1 MSSDCTN
8 DFCFGGCSRCCS
20 DVGITRKGLTYYYNP
35 KSPTSPLGIE
45 TPFLA
50 SEEVINKTMSVSGDS
65 GSDVPQMKLIYFKE
79 PVEFTQMEADTL
91 GMTVSY
97 GKHSLGIILSE
108 DNSEELAKLVKKNKT
123 ENPIRSNGMLY
134 LKEKNI
140 TEKMKEEILFKGP
153 MTVKVK
159 FCATGVCENLDTDT
173 KYLMF
178 KILGLKKVSDNSSFL
193 IQDDF

>member
-1 MSSDCTN
+1 MS
-8 DFCFGGCSRCCS
+8 DFCGWNGWECHRCRKSETPQRS
-20 DVGITRKGLTYYYNP
+20 DGA
-35 KSPTSPLGIE
+35 KSP
-45 TPFLA
+45 FLE
-50 SEEVINKTMSVSGDS
+50 SEQTTNKTMSVSGD
-65 GSDVPQMKLIYFKE
+65 DNVPQMKVNYFKD
-79 PVEFTQMEADTL
+79 PVEFTQMEADTR

-97 GKHSLGIILSE
+97 GRNSLGIILDENNTKEIS
-108 DNSEELAKLVKKNKT
+108 KLVKKHKT
-123 ENPIRSNGMLY
+123 ENPIRNNGMLY

-178 KILGLKKVSDNSSFL
+178 KILGLKKVSNNSSFL

>member
-1 MSSDCTN
+1 
-8 DFCFGGCSRCCS
+8 
-20 DVGITRKGLTYYYNP
+20 
-35 KSPTSPLGIE
+35 
-45 TPFLA
+45 
-50 SEEVINKTMSVSGDS
+50 MSVSGD
-65 GSDVPQMKLIYFKE
+65 DNVPQMKVNYFKD
-79 PVEFTQMEADTL
+79 PVEFTQMEADTR

-108 DNSEELAKLVKKNKT
+108 DNTKELSKLVKKHKT
-123 ENPIRSNGMLY
+123 ENPIRNNGMLY

-140 TEKMKEEILFKGP
+140 TEKMKDEILFKGP
-153 MTVKVK
+153 MTVKIK

-178 KILGLKKVSDNSSFL
+178 KILGLKKLSNKSSFL